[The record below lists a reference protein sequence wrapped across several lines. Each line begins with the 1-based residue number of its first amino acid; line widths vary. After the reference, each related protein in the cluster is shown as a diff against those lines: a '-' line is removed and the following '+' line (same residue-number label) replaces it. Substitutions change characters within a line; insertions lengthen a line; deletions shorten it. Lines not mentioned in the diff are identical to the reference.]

1 MEDGLL
7 GECEC
12 GRWPVRGRGRGGG
25 GDDAGDVSSTLCQ
38 AGELDLTGFKE
49 ISWLRDMCVCVETV
63 PEARMA
69 GLGGLAVDLVSGGGG
84 DELEVVVF
92 EVWDYQLGPDW

>member
-1 MEDGLL
+1 
-7 GECEC
+7 
-12 GRWPVRGRGRGGG
+12 
-25 GDDAGDVSSTLCQ
+25 
-38 AGELDLTGFKE
+38 
-49 ISWLRDMCVCVETV
+49 MCVCVETV